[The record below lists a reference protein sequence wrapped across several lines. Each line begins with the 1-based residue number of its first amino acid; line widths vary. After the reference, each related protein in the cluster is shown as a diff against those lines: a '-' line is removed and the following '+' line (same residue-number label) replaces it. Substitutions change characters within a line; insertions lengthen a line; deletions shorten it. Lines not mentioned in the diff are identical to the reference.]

1 VLLDQSG
8 NSLERSMLLAHL
20 LQDAG
25 YEARL
30 VRGSL
35 SKTAVDAVFSGA
47 AKTKKESLPD
57 QPGFPE
63 EFISAAQEAPGQAK
77 DLASFVGDLP
87 DNWVPARQATV
98 DHWWV
103 EARPANEW
111 VTVDLLLNGPLAD
124 MRPEPQEH
132 FSTDSVPESL
142 FHKVTIRIVIEQWD
156 NGRIKEAI
164 PLEHT
169 LQAPEAVY
177 HDLELLFS
185 PFHFEPQPEDSDAA
199 QGARAVAETSEE
211 WLPVLR
217 IGEEN
222 IQKQG
227 FDREGNLEVNPGRIA
242 AARKAEAAT
251 SALQTLGGTED
262 EPPKTHLSAL
272 WIEYQVDVPGREPR
286 IVRRELFDLIG
297 PARRRSGAIEDLAVD
312 STANRER
319 GRSLMGSH
327 RILITSAALPR
338 VALEKAALEFWAEQ
352 GPQIAALIRLV
363 HNPEDDEAAG
373 RAYRQPLKALDLLG
387 FATARHALSPHRSSI
402 YLASPNILSTHLI
415 AELDESYQVRRAFDI
430 VINDVGVVPNSTVSA
445 SRIRLEQGVLDT
457 ILEAAMMGTEARSG
471 NTADLFASR
480 GESSGDWRRVSKST
494 EISALSETAR
504 ARIADALAAGR
515 IVVAPERLGTDH
527 EPAWWEIDPVT
538 GTTLGIGHKGWGV
551 VAEQTVR
558 GIATGGVM
566 HGARRYSI
574 MTFCRA
580 AVAAL
585 YAGGWIF
592 VNMAGAVVYTWQA
605 VDFLISRG
613 CSIVI

>member
-8 NSLERSMLLAHL
+8 NSLERSMLLANL

-35 SKTAVDAVFSGA
+35 SKTAIDAVFSGA
-47 AKTKKESLPD
+47 AKTKKEPLPD

-63 EFISAAQEAPGQAK
+63 EVITAAQEAPGQAK

-103 EARPANEW
+103 EARPADEW
-111 VTVDLLLNGPLAD
+111 ITLDLLLSGPLAA
-124 MRPEPQEH
+124 MRPEPLERI
-132 FSTDSVPESL
+132 STDSVPESL

-177 HDLELLFS
+177 HDLELLFV
-185 PFHFEPQPEDSDAA
+185 PFHFDPQPEGSDAA
-199 QGARAVAETSEE
+199 QGAKAVAETSEE
-211 WLPVLR
+211 WLPVIR

-222 IQKQG
+222 IRDQG
-227 FDREGNLEVNPGRIA
+227 FDREGNLERDPGRIA

-251 SALQTLGGTED
+251 SALQTLGNKAT
-262 EPPKTHLSAL
+262 PPETHLSAL

-286 IVRRELFDLIG
+286 NVRRELFDLIG
-297 PARRRSGAIEDLAVD
+297 PADRRGGNIGDLVVD

-319 GRSLMGSH
+319 GRSLTGTH
-327 RILITSAALPR
+327 RILINSAAPPR
-338 VALEKAALEFWAEQ
+338 VALEKAGLEFWAEQ

-363 HNPEDDEAAG
+363 DNPEDDEAAT
-373 RAYRQPLKALDLLG
+373 RAYRQPLKALDLMGL
-387 FATARHALSPHRSSI
+387 AAARHALSPHRSSV
-402 YLASPNILSTHLI
+402 YLAGPNILSAHFI
-415 AELDESYQVRRAFDI
+415 AELGESYQVRKAFDI
-430 VINDVGVVPNSTVSA
+430 VINDVGVVPNSSVSA

-457 ILEAAMMGTEARSG
+457 ILEAAMMDSDARFG

-480 GESSGDWRRVSKST
+480 GSLSGEWQRIDKST
-494 EISALSETAR
+494 EISALTESAR
-504 ARIADALAAGR
+504 ARVTEALDAGR
-515 IVVAPERLGTDH
+515 IVVAPGRLGSDQ
-527 EPAWWEIDPVT
+527 EPAWWEIDPAT
-538 GTTLGIGHKGWGV
+538 GTTLGIGLKGWGV
-551 VAEQTVR
+551 VGEYTIKGV
-558 GIATGGVM
+558 GTGALG
-566 HGARRYSI
+566 HGARKYTISVA
-574 MTFCRA
+574 CR
-580 AVAAL
+580 VALAYL
-585 YAGGWIF
+585 RTNGWITVVGNVTTYSAF
-592 VNMAGAVVYTWQA
+592 AVS
-605 VDFLISRG
+605 FLLARG

>member
-8 NSLERSMLLAHL
+8 NSLERSMLLANL

-35 SKTAVDAVFSGA
+35 SKTAVDAVFSRVDGA
-47 AKTKKESLPD
+47 PNASSQEKPL
-57 QPGFPE
+57 FPE
-63 EFISAAQEAPGQAK
+63 EVISAAQEAPGQAS
-77 DLASFVGDLP
+77 DLASLVGDLP

-103 EARPANEW
+103 EAQPANEW
-111 VTVDLLLNGPLAD
+111 ITVDPLLAGPLAD
-124 MRPEPQEH
+124 LRPEPLERI
-132 FSTDSVPESL
+132 STDSVPESL
-142 FHKVTIRIVIEQWD
+142 FHKVTVRVVIEKWD
-156 NGRIKEAI
+156 EGKIKEEI

-169 LQAPEAVY
+169 LQAPDAVY
-177 HDLELLFS
+177 HDLELLFV
-185 PFHFEPQPEDSDAA
+185 PFHFDPQPEGSDAE
-199 QGARAVAETSEE
+199 QGAQAVAETSEE

-217 IGEEN
+217 IGEET
-222 IQKQG
+222 ILKQG

-251 SALQTLGGTED
+251 SALQTLGSTKD
-262 EPPKTHLSAL
+262 KPPETHLSAL

-297 PARRRSGAIEDLAVD
+297 PARRRSGTIEGLAVD

-327 RILITSAALPR
+327 RILITSAAPPR
-338 VALEKAALEFWAEQ
+338 VALEKAALEFWAEH
-352 GPQIAALIRLV
+352 GPQIAALLRLV

-373 RAYRQPLKALDLLG
+373 RANRQPLIALDLLG
-387 FATARHALSPHRSSI
+387 LATARHMLSPHRSSI
-402 YLASPNILSTHLI
+402 YVASPSILSSHFI
-415 AELDESYQVRRAFDI
+415 ADLDDSFQMRRAFDI
-430 VINDVGVVPNSTVSA
+430 VINDVGVVPNSSVSA

-457 ILEAAMMGTEARSG
+457 ILEAAMMETDARSG

-480 GESSGDWRRVSKST
+480 GESSGDWQRIGKST
-494 EISALSETAR
+494 EIPALSETAR
-504 ARIADALAAGR
+504 ARIEDALNAGR
-515 IVVAPERLGTDH
+515 IVVAPEHLGPGQ

-574 MTFCRA
+574 KISCKV
-580 AVAAL
+580 AVAFL
-585 YAGGWIF
+585 KVNGWIF
-592 VNMAGAVVYTWQA
+592 TGLGGAVVYTWQA
-605 VDFLISRG
+605 VEFLLARG